1 MAHFARLDE
10 NNVII
15 ETVYVGNQDILD
27 SNGNE
32 SEEIGQNICRG
43 LRGTSNCIWKQTSFS
58 NSFRC
63 RYAGPGMV
71 YDEEYDVFYHQKP
84 YPSWILNTQDFVWE
98 PPIPEPE
105 LTEEEI
111 KTESYYIWVENSTSQ
126 MWVLVTPEPKVLE
139 ENIGD

>member
-1 MAHFARLDE
+1 MAHFVRLDE

-43 LRGTSNCIWKQTSFS
+43 LRVTSNCIWKQTSFS

-84 YPSWILNTQDFVWE
+84 YPSWILNTQDFVCGNLLFQNQNLRKKRE
-98 PPIPEPE
+98 K
-105 LTEEEI
+105 L
-111 KTESYYIWVENSTSQ
+111 
-126 MWVLVTPEPKVLE
+126 KVVIFGWKNHLQ
-139 ENIGD
+139 IGFCLRQNQKF